1 MKFTFPKGFNDL
13 KPLQSAL
20 FPPVVSSA
28 INETNIQRAMVQIF
42 ERIVKN
48 GKVAGPRRGEASDE
62 AHLNRLKSLIK
73 DGHVISDDEKTA
85 LEFLDSWLES
95 SVIRW
100 IRDSRTGERRIEFIR
115 PNSAASYT
123 SGFPTERSRLRA
135 IDQKTF
141 LAMRAVEE
149 LRAKESIGVHHLKQK
164 YLLGTPLVDGLDFE
178 NSIYPYDVI
187 NLVED
192 DSLDLTT
199 SLTLRYLGYI
209 TPGGTRNDPHNNSN
223 DSLASILVFP
233 NIHLPVGLDLI
244 DLLWWFGQ
252 KERRSSWTSA
262 EILSG
267 IEAVVS
273 LRMLQMP
280 IRLGDQ
286 LKKLLSHES
295 DSIETFEVLSNQ
307 SNMFFDFTGGKSPD
321 SHDLART
328 SVARDLVKIQ
338 NMFSDLVRLKV
349 ADRGLQNWGEGLE
362 EVRDMGQQEKLIFL
376 AKIHRSE
383 VIKSKSFDPIDTIL
397 HNLDDDPEL
406 SAYVRAK
413 IDSNGTDHFKSLVD
427 LLLEHH
433 GATVMGGY
441 RKWFYSTG
449 NIETASTLRG
459 VFFLGGTK
467 SKPTTWKYEMSDE
480 ALTALVSLAFV
491 PVTDKEIAFFDSQM
505 LVTDLLERLKARF
518 GICIAEYPD
527 SIDDIKTRRA
537 TSANLKGF
545 LDRLRFLGCY
555 EGLSD
560 DLEAQFVSLPGSENR
575 RG

>member
-1 MKFTFPKGFNDL
+1 
-13 KPLQSAL
+13 
-20 FPPVVSSA
+20 
-28 INETNIQRAMVQIF
+28 
-42 ERIVKN
+42 
-48 GKVAGPRRGEASDE
+48 
-62 AHLNRLKSLIK
+62 
-73 DGHVISDDEKTA
+73 
-85 LEFLDSWLES
+85 
-95 SVIRW
+95 
-100 IRDSRTGERRIEFIR
+100 
-115 PNSAASYT
+115 
-123 SGFPTERSRLRA
+123 
-135 IDQKTF
+135 
-141 LAMRAVEE
+141 
-149 LRAKESIGVHHLKQK
+149 
-164 YLLGTPLVDGLDFE
+164 
-178 NSIYPYDVI
+178 
-187 NLVED
+187 
-192 DSLDLTT
+192 
-199 SLTLRYLGYI
+199 
-209 TPGGTRNDPHNNSN
+209 
-223 DSLASILVFP
+223 
-233 NIHLPVGLDLI
+233 
-244 DLLWWFGQ
+244 
-252 KERRSSWTSA
+252 
-262 EILSG
+262 
-267 IEAVVS
+267 
-273 LRMLQMP
+273 
-280 IRLGDQ
+280 
-286 LKKLLSHES
+286 
-295 DSIETFEVLSNQ
+295 
-307 SNMFFDFTGGKSPD
+307 
-321 SHDLART
+321 
-328 SVARDLVKIQ
+328 
-338 NMFSDLVRLKV
+338 MFSDLVRLKV

-362 EVRDMGQQEKLIFL
+362 EVRDMGQQEKLVFL

-383 VIKSKSFDPIDTIL
+383 VIKSKSFDPIETIL

-413 IDSNGTDHFKSLVD
+413 IDSNGTDHFKTLVD

-449 NIETASTLRG
+449 NIESASTLRG

-560 DLEAQFVSLPGSENR
+560 DLEAQFVSLPGLENR

>member
-1 MKFTFPKGFNDL
+1 VKFTFPKGFSDL

-48 GKVAGPRRGEASDE
+48 GKVASPRRGEASDE
-62 AHLNRLKSLIK
+62 AHLNRLQNLID
-73 DGHVISDDEKTA
+73 DGHVISEDGTSA
-85 LEFLDSWLES
+85 VEFLDSWLES

-100 IRDSRTGERRIEFIR
+100 ITDRRTGDRRIEFIR

-141 LAMRAVEE
+141 LAMKAVEE
-149 LRAKESIGVHHLKQK
+149 LRTKRPISVHHLKEK

-178 NSIYPYDVI
+178 ASIYPYDVI
-187 NLVED
+187 KLVED
-192 DSLDLTT
+192 DMLDMTT
-199 SLTLRYLGYI
+199 SLTLRYLSYI
-209 TPGGTRNDPHNNSN
+209 TPGGTKSDPQNAKNDGL
-223 DSLASILVFP
+223 DSIMVFP
-233 NIHLPVGLDLI
+233 NIHLPVGMDLI

-252 KERRSSWTSA
+252 KGRPSSWTSP

-280 IRLGDQ
+280 SRVGDQ
-286 LKKLLSHES
+286 LKKLLNLASG
-295 DSIETFEVLSNQ
+295 SIDEFDVLSNH
-307 SNMFFDFTGGKSPD
+307 SNMYFDFTGGKSAD
-321 SHDLART
+321 SHDLARM
-328 SVARDLVKIQ
+328 SVAKDLVKIQ

-349 ADRGLQNWGEGLE
+349 ADRGLQTWGEGLE
-362 EVRDMGQQEKLIFL
+362 EVRGKGQQEKLLFL
-376 AKIHRSE
+376 AKSLRSD
-383 VIKSKSFDPIDTIL
+383 VMKSKSFDPIETIL
-397 HNLDDDPEL
+397 HNIEDDPEL
-406 SAYVRAK
+406 TAYVKAK
-413 IDSNGTDHFKSLVD
+413 VENNGSDHFKTLVD

-449 NIETASTLRG
+449 NIDAAPTLRG

-491 PVTDKEIAFFDSQM
+491 PITDKEIAFFDSQM

-518 GICIAEYPD
+518 GVCISEYPD
-527 SIDDIKTRRA
+527 SIDDIKMRRA

-560 DLEAQFVSLPGSENR
+560 DLDAQFVSLPGSESGR
-575 RG
+575 R

>member
-1 MKFTFPKGFNDL
+1 MKFTFPKGFPDL

-48 GKVAGPRRGEASDE
+48 GKVAGPRRGEASEE
-62 AHLNRLKSLIK
+62 AHLKRLQSLVR
-73 DGHVISDDEKTA
+73 DGHVVSENEKSA
-85 LEFLDSWLES
+85 VDFLDAWLES

-100 IRDSRTGERRIEFIR
+100 IKDSRTGERRIEFIR

-149 LRAKESIGVHHLKQK
+149 LRENEPIGVHHLKQK
-164 YLLGTPLVDGLDFE
+164 YLLGTPLVDGLDFD
-178 NSIYPYDVI
+178 NSVYPYDVI
-187 NLVED
+187 NLVD
-192 DSLDLTT
+192 DDALDLTT
-199 SLTLRYLGYI
+199 SLTLKYLSYI
-209 TPGGTRNDPHNNSN
+209 SPGGTRSDPHANSN
-223 DSLASILVFP
+223 DGLSSILVFP

-252 KERRSSWTSA
+252 KGRRISWTSP
-262 EILSG
+262 ETLSG

-295 DSIETFEVLSNQ
+295 DSIEKFDVLSNR
-307 SNMFFDFTGGKSPD
+307 SNMFFDFTGGKSAD
-321 SHDLART
+321 SHDLARM
-328 SVARDLVKIQ
+328 SVARDLVKLQ

-349 ADRGLQNWGEGLE
+349 ADRALQNWGEGLRE
-362 EVRDMGQQEKLIFL
+362 TRDMNQQEKLVFL

-383 VIKSKSFDPIDTIL
+383 EVKSRSFDPVDTIL
-397 HNLDDDPEL
+397 QKLDDDPEL
-406 SAYVRAK
+406 AAHVKSKVEN
-413 IDSNGTDHFKSLVD
+413 NGTDHFKTLVD

-433 GATVMGGY
+433 GSTVMGGY

-449 NIETASTLRG
+449 NIDSASTLKG

-505 LVTDLLERLKARF
+505 LVTELLERLKERF

-527 SIDDIKTRRA
+527 SSDDIKTRRA

-560 DLEAQFVSLPGSENR
+560 DLEAQYVSLPGSENR
-575 RG
+575 KR